1 MQFDDEI
8 VVDSGSVGSI
18 TNISAASPARQQG
31 FLSLCQLYKCYCESR
46 KLKCGRTGGHNTP
59 MFNVTVEGY
68 QSVKSVGNFGS
79 AHYKRKPG
87 VYKNL
92 TQSATSGAGSNAN
105 FDIIVDEFGAVT
117 SVTVTKK
124 NLGGQ
129 MGGLGYAQNETLT
142 IADSSLGGGGAP
154 DFTFDV
160 LTIGT
165 WGFKYRNRK
174 RPKSK

>member
-1 MQFDDEI
+1 M
-8 VVDSGSVGSI
+8 
-18 TNISAASPARQQG
+18 
-31 FLSLCQLYKCYCESR
+31 LLLKR

-105 FDIIVDEFGAVT
+105 FDIIVDEFGVNFCYGNKEK
-117 SVTVTKK
+117 SRWSNGWSWIRTK
-124 NLGGQ
+124 
-129 MGGLGYAQNETLT
+129 
-142 IADSSLGGGGAP
+142 
-154 DFTFDV
+154 
-160 LTIGT
+160 
-165 WGFKYRNRK
+165 RNTYNC
-174 RPKSK
+174 